1 MSTVVFYVI
10 ILTLFGQIFRDL
22 VTFPHI
28 LYNIFRVFAR
38 AVTKLCQKLFKICI
52 D

>member
-28 LYNIFRVFAR
+28 LYNIFYVFAR
-38 AVTKLCQKLFKICI
+38 ERVKLCQILFIFYI